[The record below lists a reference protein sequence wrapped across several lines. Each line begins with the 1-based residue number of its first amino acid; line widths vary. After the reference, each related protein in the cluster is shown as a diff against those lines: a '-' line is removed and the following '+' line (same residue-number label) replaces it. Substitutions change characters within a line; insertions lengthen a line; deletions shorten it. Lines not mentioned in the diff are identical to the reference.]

1 MVPSVVWLTIR
12 FRVATSGVPP
22 LLTTAARST
31 LQAWTVF
38 IAVNAGEGAAVAD
51 GEATGDELPQAL
63 APAIKRAA
71 VTKAR
76 IARAICMHARRARA
90 AAGCQLNAD
99 QAVPRGQRPP
109 QRRQVV

>member
-1 MVPSVVWLTIR
+1 VGEERQVETEYGLVAFADVSDCLLRMSPDGAVCGVADDPLQSCDIR
-12 FRVATSGVPP
+12 RAP

-63 APAIKRAA
+63 APAIKRGS
-71 VTKAR
+71 R
-76 IARAICMHARRARA
+76 H
-90 AAGCQLNAD
+90 
-99 QAVPRGQRPP
+99 
-109 QRRQVV
+109 